1 MTYGYRIHLFYSAQT
16 RTYKYIH
23 VNKKDILIYNSNTSQ
38 ARDSQSQYTGR
49 IENSRA
55 NLIKYLKCV
64 EESFKIRAKIMDV
77 IKEHTQFL
85 RMNFMQHPSLNMDLG
100 KIQSNSL
107 RKKTTQTAKES
118 VLPLLIL
125 ISVVKAMSLLRKAN
139 LCKINKIKGR

>member
-1 MTYGYRIHLFYSAQT
+1 
-16 RTYKYIH
+16 
-23 VNKKDILIYNSNTSQ
+23 
-38 ARDSQSQYTGR
+38 
-49 IENSRA
+49 
-55 NLIKYLKCV
+55 
-64 EESFKIRAKIMDV
+64 MDV

>member
-1 MTYGYRIHLFYSAQT
+1 
-16 RTYKYIH
+16 
-23 VNKKDILIYNSNTSQ
+23 
-38 ARDSQSQYTGR
+38 
-49 IENSRA
+49 
-55 NLIKYLKCV
+55 
-64 EESFKIRAKIMDV
+64 MDV

-118 VLPLLIL
+118 VLPLLI
-125 ISVVKAMSLLRKAN
+125 SVVKAMSLLRKAN